1 MGSPLPSSC
10 AHFGTGAAFPVVTR
24 QPKTCAGFLLEPVK
38 VPASPYELKVTE
50 SQAEREA
57 AFKLVHEAYVRAG
70 LMARHAM
77 GMRVMKHHLL
87 DQTDVLVVKRHGKVV
102 FTSSLVREGE
112 FGLPL
117 ESLFATEVN
126 SLRQRGLQVAE
137 VSCLA
142 SDSALEDKT
151 QRFELFVEM
160 IGLLFQTARF
170 HGVDR
175 VLLAV
180 HPRHAKVYQRMFGCE
195 LCSDVKEYAAVQGN
209 PAVLC
214 SHDFAQLDQT
224 RYCLYDKAYRVKY
237 GVIDLL
243 GKRMSDAE
251 KRYFAQA
258 VTSHACS
265 MLPVAA

>member
-1 MGSPLPSSC
+1 MGSPSLSSC

-24 QPKTCAGFLLEPVK
+24 QPKTCAGFLVEPVK

-102 FTSSLVREGE
+102 LRE
-112 FGLPL
+112 
-117 ESLFATEVN
+117 
-126 SLRQRGLQVAE
+126 RGLQVAE

-142 SDSALEDKT
+142 SDSALADKT

-224 RYCLYDKAYRVKY
+224 GYCLYDKAYRVKY

-258 VTSHACS
+258 VTSHASS
-265 MLPVAA
+265 MVPVAA